1 MSPNENLSP
10 SESGPSPGAAGGR
23 RSSLSRR
30 FSFALI
36 AVVTLVLVAFSTF
49 AILYNVSHNQS
60 LLKRRANLLT

>member
-1 MSPNENLSP
+1 
-10 SESGPSPGAAGGR
+10 
-23 RSSLSRR
+23 
-30 FSFALI
+30 LI